1 MFRSSKVCPRF
12 QRFLSVRGISSQTL
26 QLSQRYQLDG
36 FCFPLELFPE
46 KRHFCREFVPRYEA
60 FRHACLKQKKWSEY
74 RFKSHLLLPW
84 LHDMLVKNDRL
95 KEVACGLLA
104 TDDVVIWS
112 TDWCVKPRS
121 SDDHFTWHQDST
133 YSNFG
138 EEGATV
144 WLAFSHVRTTS
155 GPLLFR
161 RSSHLLGQLPHKES
175 EDESNLLAFGQY
187 IPEVQ
192 EQGRRHDSK
201 WTLMETVS
209 AELEP
214 GQASAHSFLT
224 IHRSSSNSDSAD
236 RIGLAVRI
244 VRASA
249 GLGRADR
256 ATPLCGSA
264 QSFEIEAAPEIEFG
278 KRELRE
284 WELSMERE
292 KAMYFANHVQSHY
305 K

>member
-1 MFRSSKVCPRF
+1 
-12 QRFLSVRGISSQTL
+12 
-26 QLSQRYQLDG
+26 
-36 FCFPLELFPE
+36 
-46 KRHFCREFVPRYEA
+46 
-60 FRHACLKQKKWSEY
+60 
-74 RFKSHLLLPW
+74 
-84 LHDMLVKNDRL
+84 MLVKNDRL
-95 KEVACGLLA
+95 KEIACALLA

-112 TDWCVKPRS
+112 TDWCVKPSS

-192 EQGRRHDSK
+192 EGRCE
-201 WTLMETVS
+201 WTLMETVP

-224 IHRSSSNSDSAD
+224 VHRSSSNSDSED
-236 RIGLAVRI
+236 RVGLAVRI

-256 ATPLCGSA
+256 VTHLCGSA

-292 KAMYFANHVQSHY
+292 KAMYFADHIHSNY